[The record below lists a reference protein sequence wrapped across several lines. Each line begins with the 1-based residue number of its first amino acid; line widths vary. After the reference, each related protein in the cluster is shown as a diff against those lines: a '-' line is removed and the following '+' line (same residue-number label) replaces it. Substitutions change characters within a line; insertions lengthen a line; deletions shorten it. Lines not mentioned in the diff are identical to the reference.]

1 MKWQDY
7 ITSDPQILAGKPI
20 IKGTRLSIEFILNLL
35 AEGWSVEQILENYP
49 NLTPESLKAVFAFVA
64 ECIREDLIYDLD
76 IKKSSLKMFLANEN
90 IPLKSIKILREKG
103 YDVKAIIEKFPGISD
118 KEVLKIAKNEN
129 RIILTFDRDYGKLLF
144 KKKN

>member
-20 IKGTRLSIEFILNLL
+20 IKGTRLSVEFILNLL

-49 NLTPESLKAVFAFVA
+49 NLTPESLKAVFRFCGRMYSWRSNLWFRYK
-64 ECIREDLIYDLD
+64 E
-76 IKKSSLKMFLANEN
+76 KSSLEMFLANEN

-103 YDVKAIIEKFPGISD
+103 YDVK
-118 KEVLKIAKNEN
+118 LW
-129 RIILTFDRDYGKLLF
+129 
-144 KKKN
+144 

>member
-1 MKWQDY
+1 
-7 ITSDPQILAGKPI
+7 
-20 IKGTRLSIEFILNLL
+20 
-35 AEGWSVEQILENYP
+35 
-49 NLTPESLKAVFAFVA
+49 
-64 ECIREDLIYDLD
+64 
-76 IKKSSLKMFLANEN
+76 MFLANEN

-144 KKKN
+144 KKKELVPAGIVYFRFTPKYPEECAEVLLKILKNQDIHLKGMFTVVERIKVRQKKL